1 MARWVMVIDLR
12 KCIGCGACKKVCI
25 STNKIHPTTR
35 WRQVFEGPAKEGDGK
50 RLFLTI
56 SCMHC
61 NNPPCL
67 DVCPSKATYRRSDG
81 IVDID
86 YGRCVGCGYCIV
98 ACPYKVRS
106 LATGD
111 LISLDEGDSTEK
123 SDMRPDR
130 IGVCMKCNFC
140 LPRLDRGL
148 AQGLKPGIDP
158 EATPACVNFCVSEA
172 LHFGDLDDP
181 ESVVSRMILEN
192 KFVRLGEDLC
202 TEPSVYYICEG

>member
-1 MARWVMVIDLR
+1 MARWGMVIDLR
-12 KCIGCGACKKVCI
+12 KCIGCGACRQVCGEANKVL
-25 STNKIHPTTR
+25 PGMR
-35 WRQVFEGPAKEGDGK
+35 WRQVFEGTAEKGSDGK

-56 SCMHC
+56 GCMHC

-67 DVCPSKATYRRSDG
+67 DVCPSKATYHRPDG

-106 LATGD
+106 LATSD
-111 LISLDEGDSTEK
+111 IISLDDGDSAEK
-123 SDMRPDR
+123 SDMKPDR
-130 IGVCMKCNFC
+130 IGVCTKCNFC
-140 LPRLDRGL
+140 LPRLDAGL

-158 EATPACVNFCVSEA
+158 EATPACVNICVAEA

-181 ESVVSRMILEN
+181 KSVVSQMISEN
-192 KFVRLGEDLC
+192 KIIRLGEDLC
-202 TEPSVYYICEG
+202 TEPSVYYIYN